1 MNSARGYIEEHKE
14 EVLGNPPS
22 SASLSLSDVNAIK
35 RQLFE
40 DGWNAALEVVEEN
53 LEFHDTMGD
62 VKGDIEFLK
71 TD

>member
-1 MNSARGYIEEHKE
+1 MNSARGYLQEHRE
-14 EVLGNPPS
+14 DVFNGSES
-22 SASLSLSDVNAIK
+22 DADLSLSDVNAIK